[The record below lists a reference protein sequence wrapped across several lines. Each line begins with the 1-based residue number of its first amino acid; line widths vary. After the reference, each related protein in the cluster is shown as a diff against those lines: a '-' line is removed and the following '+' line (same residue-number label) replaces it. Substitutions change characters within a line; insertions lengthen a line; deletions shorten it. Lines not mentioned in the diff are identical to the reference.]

1 MLFSYLSEDLSL
13 WSLALWFLQ
22 NQAWTNDIRSM
33 EEFNFY
39 IYRSDQHKFFL
50 IKIYLT
56 WSPWFC
62 EIILDQFI
70 SLSPFRLSGQNAV
83 GPPAVCRFRRSA
95 ENVNNGNVKQF
106 SLGHNF

>member
-1 MLFSYLSEDLSL
+1 M
-13 WSLALWFLQ
+13 WFLQ
-22 NQAWTNDIRSM
+22 DQASLSDIRSM
-33 EEFNFY
+33 EEFNFNVHQ
-39 IYRSDQHKFFL
+39 SDEFEFFS

-83 GPPAVCRFRRSA
+83 GPLAVCRFRRSA